1 MNSIKILKTLNKS
14 SNLNNFNKSFSTSK
28 SNINN
33 KMSSSSIPT
42 PTKFDDKFGSV
53 SKSYKNFRPTYNDEL
68 YSIIDS
74 HCDEKRDLSIDI
86 GAGSGQATV
95 KLAKYFKKVIGF
107 EPSQGQIENAEKA
120 DNVEYRLSAAE
131 KIDLPSGSVDLI
143 TVAQAAHWF
152 NLPVFYEESK
162 RLLRENGSL
171 IIWSYG
177 LMKIT
182 NNNDAQVVHEK
193 HYYETIGKQYWAP
206 ERKYIDDEYVDIKP
220 TFENTTRKTISLPKS
235 MSINDMIGY
244 YSSWSGYAAFIKAGN
259 KDVLPEI
266 KETLLKAYKTTDGD
280 SKLIDV
286 NFPVYMILSKKE

>member
-1 MNSIKILKTLNKS
+1 MKSIKLLNT
-14 SNLNNFNKSFSTSK
+14 SNIRNFKKSFSTST
-28 SNINN
+28 S
-33 KMSSSSIPT
+33 KMASSIPT

-53 SKSYKNFRPTYNDEL
+53 SKSYKNFRPTYSNEL

-74 HCDEKRDLSIDI
+74 FCDSKRDLAIDI
-86 GAGSGQATV
+86 GCGSGQATV
-95 KLAKYFKKVIGF
+95 RLADYFKKVIGF
-107 EPSQGQIENAEKA
+107 EPSQGQIDNAEKVE
-120 DNVEYRLSAAE
+120 NVEYRLSAAE

-162 RLLRENGSL
+162 RLLRDDGSL

-182 NNNDAQVVHEK
+182 NNSDAQKVHEK

-206 ERKYIDDEYVDIKP
+206 ERQYIDDEYVDIKP
-220 TFENTTRKTISLPKS
+220 TFENTSRKTISLPKS

-266 KETLLKAYKTTDGD
+266 KETLLNAYKTTDGD

-286 NFPVYMILSKKE
+286 NFPVFMILSKKK